1 MTDTITY
8 YPFNEPLLF
17 IKTSIFV
24 FNFIKLYIRTK
35 YCNKKLKKYH
45 HLNK

>member
-8 YPFNEPLLF
+8 YPSNGPLLF
-17 IKTSIFV
+17 IKTYIFV

-35 YCNKKLKKYH
+35 YCNNKLKKISSS
-45 HLNK
+45 